1 MGLVWVACWIVLAAL
16 ARGREGV
23 GASCC
28 ESAFAPALAALP
40 AAPLS
45 TGGSLPPALLVLLG
59 AVPGAWIR
67 WAVVS
72 SGGRWLRRRHW
83 ATWMVNMLACLLLG
97 LLVVLQT
104 RWDQATRDTLQL
116 ALAIGFL
123 GSLSTFS
130 TLIAELVTSWRL
142 QDRPQALR
150 LGLASLSGGLL
161 ACWLG
166 QALAQLWR

>member
-1 MGLVWVACWIVLAAL
+1 
-16 ARGREGV
+16 
-23 GASCC
+23 
-28 ESAFAPALAALP
+28 
-40 AAPLS
+40 
-45 TGGSLPPALLVLLG
+45 
-59 AVPGAWIR
+59 
-67 WAVVS
+67 
-72 SGGRWLRRRHW
+72 
-83 ATWMVNMLACLLLG
+83 MVNMLACLLLG
-97 LLVVLQT
+97 LLVALQT

-142 QDRPQALR
+142 QERPQALR